1 MGDENEGVKVENNN
15 LLMKSNIVMLVGSK
29 QGKLAVVYMY
39 DYHQ

>member
-15 LLMKSNIVMLVGSK
+15 LLMKSNIVMLVGWK